1 MLGYFWLSK
10 REWARHQRELHAALK
25 RASEAEQQLA
35 AERQSKDWLLVQLT
49 SRIVTKNGGYG
60 LDHQPPEPAP
70 SLTRPAN
77 PRGFIREPSDLD
89 NAKLE
94 YYKKS
99 YREAGKSEEE
109 AELIWEAEMRGEQ
122 PRYPYE
128 EVEGE
133 Q

>member
-1 MLGYFWLSK
+1 MFGHLFVSK

-25 RASEAEQQLA
+25 RASDAEDRLD
-35 AERQSKDWLLVQLT
+35 AERQSKDWIMVQLA

-60 LDHQPPEPAP
+60 LDHEQPERSPKPTPHPKAW
-70 SLTRPAN
+70 TH
-77 PRGFIREPSDLD
+77 EPSETDL
-89 NAKLE
+89 AKLE

-109 AELIWEAEMRGEQ
+109 AELIWEAEMRGET

-128 EVEGE
+128 ELEVE